1 MANLAIRKKV
11 VSQNH
16 FPPPPTLFF
25 VFLKKFQQGGVH
37 VCHFANFHPR
47 EQKWLNL
54 EQFLAMEINSIF
66 LNGNFASYKN
76 FEVKPILT
84 KIILEQVQLF
94 VKCQISSKWKMKK
107 LSKIKIFR
115 K

>member
-1 MANLAIRKKV
+1 
-11 VSQNH
+11 
-16 FPPPPTLFF
+16 
-25 VFLKKFQQGGVH
+25 
-37 VCHFANFHPR
+37 
-47 EQKWLNL
+47 
-54 EQFLAMEINSIF
+54 
-66 LNGNFASYKN
+66 
-76 FEVKPILT
+76 LT